1 MNTQNKNITVHFSL
15 IQVAYWAGFA
25 SISAFSS
32 VYLLSIGISNSL
44 IGLTLSLGALASALI
59 QPYVGI
65 LIDHHPKITTKKVL
79 IAASSSIV
87 IIAMLLYPV
96 SKGVPVIVPL
106 MYGLLM
112 LLLQLAQPFSNSIG
126 MAGINAGYKLH
137 FGPARA
143 IGSLG
148 YALIALILGKVTAIK
163 GGNVVPA
170 FITASFVLTI
180 IALFVYPLKEQTGH
194 HVHDDNS
201 SAEAKRP
208 GVTDFFKKYK
218 ALGIMTI
225 GLVFIFFSHVVLNSF
240 GLQIITPRGG
250 NSENMGIST
259 AISAT
264 IEVVPMFLFPILKKK
279 FKVSSLLKLSAVFF
293 TLKVLVTYLAFNVPT
308 YYAAQ
313 GCQMLG
319 WGIMAVGIVYYVNDI
334 VDEKDTAQGQAFSGM
349 ALTIGNVMGNLVGG
363 KVIDSFGIDTL
374 LITGFIAAFIG
385 TVIFFIGI
393 NMSKKK

>member
-106 MYGLLM
+106 MYGFLM

-180 IALFVYPLKEQTGH
+180 IALFIYPLKEQTGL
-194 HVHDDNS
+194 HVHDDSS

-208 GVTDFFKKYK
+208 GVTDFFKRYK

-225 GLVFIFFSHVVLNSF
+225 GLVLNSF
-240 GLQIITPRGG
+240 GLQIITSKGG
-250 NSENMGIST
+250 TSENMGIST

-319 WGIMAVGIVYYVNDI
+319 WGVMAVSIVYYVNDL
-334 VDEKDTAQGQAFSGM
+334 VDATDTAQGQACSGM
-349 ALTIGNVMGNLVGG
+349 ALTIGNVLGNLVGG
-363 KVIDSFGIDTL
+363 RVIDSYGIDTL
-374 LITGFIAAFIG
+374 LFAGSVAAAIG
-385 TVIFFIGI
+385 TVIFWIGV
-393 NMSKKK
+393 NLSKKDKSL